1 MAYGRRTSW
10 TRRSPGRSAGARG
23 RGTYSRSGSSRRTGA
38 RRTGRRTAT
47 RSGRQ
52 EIVLRIEGVP
62 ASGVSRPSINPVPG
76 VPLTGPKKA
85 KL

>member
-1 MAYGRRTSW
+1 MAYPRRGRSTGRRTAY
-10 TRRSPGRSAGARG
+10 SAGARR
-23 RGTYSRSGSSRRTGA
+23 RGTYSSRRST
-38 RRTGRRTAT
+38 RRSSGRRAT

-76 VPLTGPKKA
+76 VPVSGAKRA